1 VIHQPRCHWP
11 KLPET
16 RELEKVNAMQ
26 VRAGKVREL
35 YASFGQGHVL
45 KFFDN
50 LTQPDQVQP
59 IPLVLTHVLPLA
71 DM

>member
-1 VIHQPRCHWP
+1 
-11 KLPET
+11 
-16 RELEKVNAMQ
+16 MQ

-35 YASFGQGHVL
+35 YTSFGQGHVL

-50 LTQPDQVQP
+50 LTHPDQVQP
-59 IPLVLTHVLPLA
+59 IPLVYTHVLALA